1 MEWELRI
8 LDFIQSLRTPFGDAV
23 MPLVSKL
30 GNTGMIWI
38 ILALVLLIIPR
49 TRKYGIVV
57 AAALIAD
64 VILCDGILKHLFR
77 RIRPCDINTAVQLLI
92 PRPKD
97 FSFPSGHTACSVA
110 VSTVLFLM
118 RGRGSAKGDGRE
130 AAERVMGKLWIP
142 AWILTAV
149 IAFSRMY
156 LYVHYPTD
164 ILGGFVTGL
173 AAGYIGYKAA
183 EKLKIHRKQRFTI
196 AE

>member
-38 ILALVLLIIPR
+38 LLAVILLILPK

-57 AAALIAD
+57 AAALVAD

-77 RIRPCDINTAVQLLI
+77 RVRPCDINTAVQLLI

-118 RGRGSAKGDGRE
+118 RGRGSAGGSERDVT
-130 AAERVMGKLWIP
+130 ERVMGKLWIP

-164 ILGGFVTGL
+164 ILGGFATGL
-173 AAGYIGYKAA
+173 AAGFSGYFVI
-183 EKLKIHRKQRFTI
+183 EKWKIHRERQQ
-196 AE
+196 

>member
-1 MEWELRI
+1 MEWEFLI
-8 LDFIQSLRTPFGDAV
+8 LDFIQSLRTPFGDVA

-38 ILALVLLIIPR
+38 LLAVILLILPK
-49 TRKYGIVV
+49 TRKYGVVV
-57 AAALIAD
+57 AAALVAD

-77 RIRPCDINTAVQLLI
+77 RIRPCDINTAARLLI
-92 PRPKD
+92 PRPTD

-110 VSTVLFLM
+110 ASTALFLI
-118 RGRGSAKGDGRE
+118 RGKGNTGGNGQDRT
-130 AAERVMGKLWIP
+130 ARVMGKLWIP

-173 AAGYIGYKAA
+173 AAGFIGYIVIERWK
-183 EKLKIHRKQRFTI
+183 KQKERQQ
-196 AE
+196 